1 MVGKLKARDLL
12 YEMFDVITVILVSV
26 DMRHWSVS
34 RLQHSRRRGRYA
46 VGPQVFP
53 HVTRLYEGLGT
64 NWAGVFPLSGVS
76 GRVASQVGLLH
87 EGLPTVLA
95 DKLLLA

>member
-1 MVGKLKARDLL
+1 
-12 YEMFDVITVILVSV
+12 MFDVITVILVSV

-34 RLQHSRRRGRYA
+34 RLQHSRRSGRYA

-64 NWAGVFPLSGVS
+64 DRAGVFPLSSVS
-76 GRVASQVGLLH
+76 GRVASQVRLLH

-95 DKLLLA
+95 DKLLLAEVSSQVVLIH